1 MQEAHDELY
10 KFITEEKEKLGGDDS
25 VLIIPGL
32 LTLAEIHIIEGRIK
46 KAEEYLNA
54 AHWSFL
60 KNNDRALAEKK
71 KDKGQLLTSEYLT
84 C

>member
-1 MQEAHDELY
+1 MY

-25 VLIIPGL
+25 VLILPGL

-71 KDKGQLLTSEYLT
+71 KDKGQLLTS
-84 C
+84 

>member
-1 MQEAHDELY
+1 M
-10 KFITEEKEKLGGDDS
+10 
-25 VLIIPGL
+25 

-71 KDKGQLLTSEYLT
+71 KDKGQILTAEYLFFHKDNNLIT
-84 C
+84 KSIYIEHLLNYMN

>member
-1 MQEAHDELY
+1 ML
-10 KFITEEKEKLGGDDS
+10 L
-25 VLIIPGL
+25 PGL
-32 LTLAEIHIIEGRIK
+32 LTLAEIHIIEGRSK

-71 KDKGQLLTSEYLT
+71 KDKGQLLTS
-84 C
+84 